1 LLPGELDALRAF
13 LKKGGKVLLMVDPPD
28 KGTAPDP
35 AGVIALAHDWGVAL
49 GNDLIVDASG
59 LGQLIGTNAS
69 VPIATPLPHAI
80 TNNFGLM
87 TAFPLARSATP
98 IDGGSNGH
106 TAQKFLQ
113 TSPQSWAESDIKGL
127 YATGK
132 PEEDVAKGDKAGPI
146 SIAAAVSAPATDAPA
161 QTGAAADAPKP
172 ESRVVVVGDSDFAAN
187 RALGIQGNRELFLNI
202 ANWLAQQEDLIAIR
216 PKNADD
222 RPITMT
228 ADQGQMVFW
237 FTLIIIPALLFL
249 NGVRVWWRKR

>member
-1 LLPGELDALRAF
+1 
-13 LKKGGKVLLMVDPPD
+13 
-28 KGTAPDP
+28 
-35 AGVIALAHDWGVAL
+35 
-49 GNDLIVDASG
+49 
-59 LGQLIGTNAS
+59 
-69 VPIATPLPHAI
+69 
-80 TNNFGLM
+80 
-87 TAFPLARSATP
+87 
-98 IDGGSNGH
+98 
-106 TAQKFLQ
+106 
-113 TSPQSWAESDIKGL
+113 
-127 YATGK
+127 
-132 PEEDVAKGDKAGPI
+132 VAKGDKAGPI